1 MPHTYT
7 PNQYIKNIYIIYKA
21 TLHTHRD
28 SQWAYSMNKTYFTLS
43 NEIDNSLHVVK
54 PSRSQPLP
62 LDTQVIP
69 ILSYIFKL

>member
-1 MPHTYT
+1 MFVNATHIHT
-7 PNQYIKNIYIIYKA
+7 KSIYVGKA

-28 SQWAYSMNKTYFTLS
+28 SQWVYSMNKIYFTLS
-43 NEIDNSLHVVK
+43 NKIDNSLHVVK

-69 ILSYIFKL
+69 ILSYIFQL